1 MAEPRSG
8 QHAGQHAGQP
18 AGHPGAQEFV
28 PESANLEALRAAARG
43 CRGCHLYENATQTVF
58 SVGSATARAVLV
70 GEQPG
75 DQEDRRGEPF
85 VGPAGNLLDRA
96 LSDAGIDRKQAYVTN
111 AVKHFKFS
119 QAGEGKR
126 RIHQTPDS
134 GEITAC
140 RPWLVAEL
148 AILDPDVIIALGATA
163 GKSLMGNDF
172 RVTRSRGVLLEWPAR
187 KDEPAARASR
197 FFVATI
203 HPSAVLRADDRE
215 GAYAGFVDDL
225 KVAAQVLA

>member
-1 MAEPRSG
+1 MADRRSDE
-8 QHAGQHAGQP
+8 AADF
-18 AGHPGAQEFV
+18 PGAQAFV
-28 PESANLEALRAAARG
+28 PESATLEGLRAAARE
-43 CRGCHLYENATQTVF
+43 CRGCHLYANATQTVF
-58 SVGSATARAVLV
+58 STGSATARVVLV

-96 LSDAGIDRKQAYVTN
+96 LDDAGIDRAQAYVTN
-111 AVKHFKFS
+111 AVKHFKFT

-126 RIHQTPDS
+126 RIHQTPDQR
-134 GEITAC
+134 EIVAC
-140 RPWLVAEL
+140 RPWLTAEL
-148 AILDPDVIIALGATA
+148 MILDPEVIVALGATA
-163 GKSLMGNDF
+163 GKSLMGKDF

-187 KDEPAARASR
+187 DDEPAARASR

-203 HPSAVLRADDRE
+203 HPSAVLRADNRE
-215 GAYAGFVDDL
+215 TAYAGFVEDL

>member
-1 MAEPRSG
+1 MADD
-8 QHAGQHAGQP
+8 
-18 AGHPGAQEFV
+18 HPGAQAFV
-28 PESANLEALRAAARG
+28 SDDVTLEGFPAAPRR
-43 CRGCHLYENATQTVF
+43 CQGCHLYENATQTVF
-58 SVGSATARAVLV
+58 SIGSATARVVLV

-96 LSDAGIDRKQAYVTN
+96 LDDAGISRAQAYITN

-126 RIHQTPDS
+126 RIHQTPDAT
-134 GEITAC
+134 EVAAC
-140 RPWLVAEL
+140 HPWLDAEL
-148 AILDPDVIIALGATA
+148 AILDPDVIVALGATA

-172 RVTRSRGVLLEWPAR
+172 RVTRSRGVLFEWPSR
-187 KDEPAARASR
+187 NDEPAARASR

-215 GAYAGFVDDL
+215 TAYAGLVDDL